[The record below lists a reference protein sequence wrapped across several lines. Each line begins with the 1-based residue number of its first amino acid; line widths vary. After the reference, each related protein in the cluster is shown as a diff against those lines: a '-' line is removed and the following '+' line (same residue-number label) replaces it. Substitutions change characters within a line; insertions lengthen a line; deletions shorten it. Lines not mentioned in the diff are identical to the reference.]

1 MGSKCWFFLFLMNNY
16 MLLFV
21 SFFIIVS
28 CLSENF
34 EFLVHNEESLLLLCF
49 VSFIF
54 FAYSFL
60 SVIIFEGFQNKV
72 LALET
77 QFLTVVSTRFK
88 FLTLKFN
95 DYSFGKGLLSRF
107 QFLLVL
113 TIFVSKYYRRNFDNI
128 LANILINC
136 MFLVKLNEFWK
147 TKNQNL
153 KLSFQ
158 SKLSNFSLSPF
169 LFNSLS
175 FSSKNF
181 FSRSYNETISLTKSL
196 HFFRKSSHLK
206 QLYL

>member
-1 MGSKCWFFLFLMNNY
+1 MNNY

-21 SFFIIVS
+21 SIFIIVS

-77 QFLTVVSTRFK
+77 QFLTVASTRFK
-88 FLTLKFN
+88 YLILKFN

-113 TIFVSKYYRRNFDNI
+113 IIFVSKSYRRIFDNI
-128 LANILINC
+128 LGNILINY
-136 MFLVKLNEFWK
+136 MFLVKLNDF
-147 TKNQNL
+147 
-153 KLSFQ
+153 
-158 SKLSNFSLSPF
+158 
-169 LFNSLS
+169 
-175 FSSKNF
+175 
-181 FSRSYNETISLTKSL
+181 
-196 HFFRKSSHLK
+196 
-206 QLYL
+206 

>member
-113 TIFVSKYYRRNFDNI
+113 TIFVSKCYRRTFDNI

-175 FSSKNF
+175 FSSKKF

-196 HFFRKSSHLK
+196 QFFRKLSYLK

>member
-113 TIFVSKYYRRNFDNI
+113 TIFVSKCYRRTFDNI

-175 FSSKNF
+175 FSSKKF

-196 HFFRKSSHLK
+196 QFFRKSSHLK